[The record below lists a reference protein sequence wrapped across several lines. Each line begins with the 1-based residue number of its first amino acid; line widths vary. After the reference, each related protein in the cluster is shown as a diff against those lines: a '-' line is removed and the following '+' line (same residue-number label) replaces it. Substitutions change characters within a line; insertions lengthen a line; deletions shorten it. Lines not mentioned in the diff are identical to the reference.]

1 MIYSL
6 TPVFIS
12 EIKKSTY
19 KPPNAEEKKPS
30 YIITKFGEK
39 VFKPIIVGTV
49 VDKYL
54 NQDATYMRIT
64 VNDETSSINVKIFN
78 PLDIS
83 IEIGDVVIVWGKIRE
98 ANEKFIR
105 ADFVKRVDENFE
117 IFLKKKILK
126 RIEEKTEWLKNA
138 LEYLELVSI
147 EEFKDFCK
155 ESFNMDDDQIK
166 EVLKNRLNEE
176 KIYEIAKKLKVFS
189 FFDLQQILGLNE
201 EEIKGFIENL
211 KKEGKIIEENG
222 KYKVL

>member
-78 PLDIS
+78 PSDIS

-98 ANEKFIR
+98 TNEKFIK
-105 ADFVKRVDENFE
+105 ADFVKKVDENFE

-138 LEYLELVSI
+138 LEYLEIVSI

-155 ESFNMDDDQIK
+155 QSFNMDDDQIK
-166 EVLKNRLNEE
+166 EVLKNRLSEE
-176 KIYEIAKKLKVFS
+176 KIYEIVKKLKVFS

-201 EEIKGFIENL
+201 EEIKGFVENL
-211 KKEGKIIEENG
+211 KKEGKIVEENG

>member
-98 ANEKFIR
+98 TNEKFIR
-105 ADFVKRVDENFE
+105 ADFVKKVDENFE

-201 EEIKGFIENL
+201 EEIKDFVENL
-211 KKEGKIIEENG
+211 KKEGKIVEENG